1 MKFLSY
7 DIEIYNDFP
16 EGEVDL
22 HDIIPSV
29 AATCTT
35 EADIHFFYNEKAED
49 GSGSPMDKFEAKN
62 LVQSIMYWQH
72 RGYTPF
78 TWNGTGFD
86 FKLLGYYSD
95 LVEECA
101 HLALN
106 SVDGMLLVTFRK
118 GYYLGLDAALIGAG
132 VKGKQHTV
140 TLNNGT
146 EITDMD
152 GAKAPKMWRDGDYQ
166 AVMDYLR
173 GDVIQP
179 LELSKVLAQSNQLKW
194 TSKSGRPQGV
204 FTKMELVK
212 DLFALPEPDTSWMT
226 DPPTR
231 QKFVDWMPE
240 SVLKA
245 NGIDLSKLKGA

>member
-1 MKFLSY
+1 MKLLSY

-22 HDIIPSV
+22 HDIIPSI
-29 AATCTT
+29 AAICTT
-35 EADIHFFYNEKAED
+35 ELDGRFFYSPKNED
-49 GSGSPMDKFEAKN
+49 GSGAHMHPDIARN
-62 LVQSIMYWQH
+62 LVWAMWASAKD
-72 RGYTPF
+72 GYVPF

-86 FKLLGYYSD
+86 FQLLAYYTG
-95 LVEECA
+95 LIEECA

-132 VKGKQHTV
+132 VAGKQHEV
-140 TLNNGT
+140 TLNDGSV
-146 EITDMD
+146 ITDMN
-152 GAKAPKMWRDGDYQ
+152 GAKAPEMWRNGEYS

-173 GDVIQP
+173 GDVVQP
-179 LELSKVLAQSNQLKW
+179 LKLGEVLLSSNQLKW

-212 DLFALPEPDTSWMT
+212 DLFKLPVPDTSWMT

-231 QKFVDWMPE
+231 RKFIDWMPE
-240 SVLKA
+240 NVLKE
-245 NGIDLSKLKGA
+245 NGIDLSKV